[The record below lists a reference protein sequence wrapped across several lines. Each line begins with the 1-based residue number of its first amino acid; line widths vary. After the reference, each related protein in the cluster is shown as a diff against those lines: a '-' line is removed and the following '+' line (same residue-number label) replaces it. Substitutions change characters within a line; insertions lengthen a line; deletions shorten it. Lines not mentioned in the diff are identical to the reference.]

1 VARCTFP
8 EVKTLGLIM
17 ADSTYL
23 ASIYRLTG
31 VNFWESAKK
40 LDSVMEK
47 TGDNTPIKV
56 TAIPFYFLVS
66 HAAELFLK
74 SALLKRGWNEQQLKK
89 YDYRHNLDSLLCE
102 LQSIGIIVTP
112 ETANLIN
119 RLSPQHADHSLR
131 YKAQKIYLPPTN
143 LIHSALEE
151 LLLLTRIST
160 QGK

>member
-1 VARCTFP
+1 
-8 EVKTLGLIM
+8 M
-17 ADSTYL
+17 SDNTYL

-40 LDSVMEK
+40 LDSTMGK
-47 TGDNTPIKV
+47 TDDDTPAKI

-74 SALLKRGWNEQQLKK
+74 SALLKRGWDEQPLKK
-89 YDYRHNLDSLLCE
+89 YDYRHNLDSLLSE
-102 LQSIGIIVTP
+102 VKKNGVSVTP
-112 ETANLIN
+112 ETVNLIN
-119 RLSPQHADHSLR
+119 GLSTQHADHSLR
-131 YKAQKIYLPPTN
+131 YTALVDNGQKTYLPPPT

>member
-1 VARCTFP
+1 MT
-8 EVKTLGLIM
+8 
-17 ADSTYL
+17 DSIYI
-23 ASIYRLTG
+23 ASIYRMTG

-40 LDSVMEK
+40 LDLTMEK
-47 TGDNTPIKV
+47 QDDGSPAKI
-56 TAIPFYFLVS
+56 TASPFYFLVS

-74 SALLKRGWNEQQLKK
+74 SALLKRGWDEQRLKK
-89 YDYRHNLDSLLCE
+89 YDYRHNLDLLLSE
-102 LQSIGIIVTP
+102 VQKIGVSVTP

-119 RLSPQHADHSLR
+119 GLSAQHADHSLR
-131 YKAQKIYLPPTN
+131 YTALTDNGQKTYLPPPA

>member
-1 VARCTFP
+1 
-8 EVKTLGLIM
+8 M

-40 LDSVMEK
+40 LNFVMEK
-47 TGDNTPIKV
+47 TTDNTPIKV

-89 YDYRHNLDSLLCE
+89 YDYRHNLDSLLRE
-102 LQSIGIIVTP
+102 LQGIGIIVTP

-119 RLSPQHADHSLR
+119 GLSPQHADHSLR
-131 YKAQKIYLPPTN
+131 YKALVDNGQKTYLPPTN